1 MRNWYDLPTYYDVSF
16 SYDMADELAFINNV
30 FRKFIKSDKPK
41 ILEPACGTGRLLI
54 PLIKKGFD
62 CTGFDLNKNA
72 LTYLKH
78 KLEKNSLHA
87 NIKYDDMINFS
98 SRKKYDGI
106 YCTVDTFRHILSEK
120 SAIQHLENI
129 TKVLKKNGIYILGLH
144 LIPKKK
150 KVDKVIKWTSKRGRL
165 TVKTIMSMI
174 KLDKKKRRETLEV
187 QLKIKRDK
195 STKSYISKYSLR
207 TYTLEQLLST
217 LDKIID
223 LEIIN
228 IYDEY
233 YDISKPITLNSN
245 SDYAVLLLR
254 KK

>member
-16 SYDMADELAFINNV
+16 SYDMADELAFINNA
-30 FRKFIKSDKPK
+30 FRKFIKSDNPK

-54 PLIKKGFD
+54 PLTRKGFD

-98 SRKKYDGI
+98 SQKKYDGI
-106 YCTVDTFRHILSEK
+106 YCTVDTFRHILTEK

-144 LIPKKK
+144 LIPKEKK
-150 KVDKVIKWTSKRGRL
+150 IDKVIKWTSKRGRL

-195 STKSYISKYSLR
+195 STESYISKYSLR
-207 TYTLEQLLST
+207 TYTLEQLLRT

-233 YDISKPITLNSN
+233 YDISNPITLNSN

>member
-1 MRNWYDLPTYYDVSF
+1 
-16 SYDMADELAFINNV
+16 
-30 FRKFIKSDKPK
+30 
-41 ILEPACGTGRLLI
+41 
-54 PLIKKGFD
+54 
-62 CTGFDLNKNA
+62 
-72 LTYLKH
+72 
-78 KLEKNSLHA
+78 
-87 NIKYDDMINFS
+87 
-98 SRKKYDGI
+98 
-106 YCTVDTFRHILSEK
+106 
-120 SAIQHLENI
+120 
-129 TKVLKKNGIYILGLH
+129 
-144 LIPKKK
+144 
-150 KVDKVIKWTSKRGRL
+150 
-165 TVKTIMSMI
+165 MSMI

-195 STKSYISKYSLR
+195 STDSYTSKYSLR